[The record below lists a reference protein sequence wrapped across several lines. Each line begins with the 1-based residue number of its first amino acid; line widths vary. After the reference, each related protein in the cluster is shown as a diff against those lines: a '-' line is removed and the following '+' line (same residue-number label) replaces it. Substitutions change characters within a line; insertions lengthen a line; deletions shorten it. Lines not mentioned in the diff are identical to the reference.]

1 MTAAAMGMDMDG
13 WLKDLHPDQQSA
25 FGPTR
30 SYEAGRRT
38 AFGSTWHKPDFAQ
51 SATAKPARRSGT

>member
-1 MTAAAMGMDMDG
+1 MGMDMDG